1 MFIYA
6 GAVYYSNENLVG
18 VEYFGRILII
28 LGNQNMQS
36 HFGFQS
42 QPHHIEWDLI

>member
-6 GAVYYSNENLVG
+6 GAVYYSNGNLVEA
-18 VEYFGRILII
+18 EYFSQSLII